1 MVDLT
6 GKRFGMLLVLERA
19 GSKNGHAAWLCKCDC
34 GKEKVNRSGDLVN
47 GKSTSCGCLH
57 NKEFGKMRHIHG
69 MTKTRLYV
77 IWTSMKNRCNN
88 PNTKDYKQYGG
99 RGITVCAEWQESFS
113 AFHDWAMVNGYNPNA
128 PRGECTIDRIDVNG
142 DYCPDNCRW
151 ATMTEQ
157 NRNKRRN
164 KNDTN

>member
-1 MVDLT
+1 
-6 GKRFGMLLVLERA
+6 
-19 GSKNGHAAWLCKCDC
+19 
-34 GKEKVNRSGDLVN
+34 
-47 GKSTSCGCLH
+47 
-57 NKEFGKMRHIHG
+57 
-69 MTKTRLYV
+69 
-77 IWTSMKNRCNN
+77 MKNRCNN